1 MHASAKFSKF
11 ALVVAG
17 LLTALLI
24 PAIEGIG
31 SPPANLLLSNVLRS
45 AVVFWAAYCSLRAA
59 RISQG
64 YLHQLWLLIATALLM
79 SGTAKLAVAYHP
91 DSAHPAG
98 AVQLVSDVLFIL
110 WVTPAVMMFLPP
122 SAKEISKIDWHRV
135 LDLVQIAVVVLTAYL
150 CFIYVPYLSE
160 NHGPQT
166 MHRMLQAQLIRDVA
180 LGAGFLLLAVR
191 AYGQFIRVFFR
202 GMSYFFL
209 AAIASDFIYILGPRT
224 FSSAPNWSD
233 IAWCAPYL
241 SVVFFA
247 ASWKA
252 GREDV
257 VQDTVSPVRVTIF
270 SRIFPASAPLLV
282 LFMGMRVAPEQM
294 RLAWVAIAASFVV
307 SAARF
312 TLTNEKQSRRVE
324 DSPQTEQVRPRSESL
339 FSAAFRLSPDAMAI
353 NAVPGSQFLEVNDA
367 FIRLAGYT
375 REEIVGRTALELNL
389 WVDPEHRAKVMA
401 KLQEASEVREEE
413 FLCRT
418 KTGGTRIFQ
427 FSGRIIEQ
435 DGQRLSLTLAR
446 DITARKKA
454 EEVLRAN
461 EERFR
466 SLIEE
471 LHVGILLLGPDAEAT
486 FANQA
491 ALDMFGLR
499 REQALGNRISQ
510 IYFDPIQED
519 GTKIPSSMLPGA
531 RSIESGQTIR
541 NQVVGWRQPVSNDVL
556 WTLIG
561 AIPQLTEQG
570 KVASVI
576 LSITNISEL
585 KRAEEA
591 LRASEELFRTLV
603 ENMHAAVVL
612 MGPDQEIQFANQA
625 SFKMFGMKEEQVLG
639 KKVFDLGPS
648 PLFEDGT
655 EMPFSM
661 RPLSRAIATRQAVLD
676 WVMGYRLPA
685 SNEVL
690 WLQGEAVPIL
700 GENGL
705 VEKVITSFSDIT
717 ERKKAEEA
725 LRASEQRFRTLVE
738 NLHVGIILLGP
749 DQEIQFAN
757 RASLKFFGIKEEH
770 ILGKRTTDLGMTPL
784 NEDGTE
790 MPAWMRPTPRAIAA
804 RQSVSNAVLGWRRA
818 GSNDVLWLQGDAVPV
833 FRENGEL
840 DMVILSHSDIT
851 KRKKAEEAL
860 RASEER
866 FRGLIEDMQVGIILF
881 GPAMETVFVNQA
893 GLDIFGLR
901 REQVVGNNVAT
912 LNFTPVREDGSEIPR
927 SMLPGY
933 RTAETKQAIRH
944 EVVGWR
950 RPESNDIVWTLVDAV
965 PRLTSQRE
973 IVSVTLSFTNI
984 TEMKRAEEALRK
996 SEERFR
1002 TLVENL
1008 HVGIVLLGPNQEIQ
1022 FANRARS
1029 KMYGMSEEQSLGK
1042 RAIDLGMTPLYEDG
1056 TEMPFSMRPVSRAIA
1071 TKQPVLDWVMGWRLP
1086 GMNDVVWIQG
1096 EVVPLL
1102 DKNGEVERVI
1112 AAYSDITERKK
1123 AEEAL
1128 RKSEELF
1135 RTLVEN
1141 LHVGVVL
1148 LGPNQ
1153 ESQYANR
1160 ASSKMFRLKEGES
1173 LGKSTIDLG
1182 MIPLDEDG
1190 KQMPPSMR
1198 PVARAIAT
1206 KRAVLDWVMGWRLP
1220 GVEDVLWIHGEA
1232 LPLLDK
1238 NGEVE
1243 RLIATYSDITQWK
1256 QTEEALRQLSTR
1268 LLQLQDEERRRIG
1281 RELHDV
1287 LAQSVMAVNLDLAQ
1301 VARSSVPLDKKAK
1314 QALSAAR
1321 SMLGEMS
1328 REIRTLSYTLHP
1340 PVLDELGLALA
1351 IQEYATGFSER
1362 SGIALKVDIQADFG
1376 RLTQEAE
1383 TALFRIV
1390 QECLSNIQRHSGSK
1404 AATIRLS
1411 GFTDRIELL
1420 VSDQGRGMS
1429 KIKVDRRGN
1438 AGTSLGVGILGMRER
1453 MVQLGGRLEVESGS
1467 LGTTVRATIPV
1478 KVEVSRAVPDSS
1490 GG

>member
-1 MHASAKFSKF
+1 LHASAKFSKF
-11 ALVVAG
+11 APVVAG
-17 LLTALLI
+17 LLAALLI

-31 SPPANLLLSNVLRS
+31 SPPANLMLSNVLQS
-45 AVVFWAAYCSLRAA
+45 AVVFWAAYCSFRAA

-64 YLHQLWLLIATALLM
+64 YLRQLWFLLVAALLM
-79 SGTAKLAVAYHP
+79 SGVARLAVAYHP
-91 DSAHPAG
+91 GSAHPAG
-98 AVQLVSDVLFIL
+98 AVQWVSDVVFIL

-122 SAKEISKIDWHRV
+122 SAKEISEIDWQRI
-135 LDLVQIAVVVLTAYL
+135 LDLVQVAVVALTAYL

-160 NHGPQT
+160 DHGPQT

-180 LGAGFLLLAVR
+180 LGASLLLLGVR
-191 AYGQFIRVFFR
+191 AYRQFIRAFFR
-202 GMSYFFL
+202 GMFYFFL
-209 AAIASDFIYILGPRT
+209 AAIASDFIYLLGSRT
-224 FSSAPNWSD
+224 FSSVPNWTD

-241 SVVFFA
+241 YLVFFA

-252 GREDV
+252 GKEDA
-257 VQDTVSPVRVTIF
+257 VQETLSPVRVTIF
-270 SRIFPASAPLLV
+270 SRIFPAAIPLLV

-294 RLAWVAIAASFVV
+294 RLAWVAIAASFVL

-324 DSPQTEQVRPRSESL
+324 DSPQTDQGRPRSESL

-353 NAVPGSQFLEVNDA
+353 NAVPGAQFLEVNDA
-367 FIRLAGYT
+367 FTRLTGYA
-375 REEIVGRTALELNL
+375 REEIVGRTALEMNL

-401 KLQEASEVREEE
+401 KLQETSEVREEE

-435 DGQRLSLTLAR
+435 DGRRLSLTLAR

-541 NQVVGWRQPVSNDVL
+541 NQVVGWRRPVSNDIL

-612 MGPDQEIQFANQA
+612 LGPDQEIQFANQA

-648 PLFEDGT
+648 PLCEDGT

-661 RPLSRAIATRQAVLD
+661 RPVSRAIATRQAVLD

-717 ERKKAEEA
+717 ERKKAQEA

-757 RASLKFFGIKEEH
+757 RASLKFFGMKQEH

-790 MPAWMRPTPRAIAA
+790 MPDSMRPTPRAIAA
-804 RQSVSNAVLGWRRA
+804 RQAVLSEVFGWRHP
-818 GSNDVLWLQGDAVPV
+818 GSNDVLWLQGDAVPL

-840 DMVILSHSDIT
+840 DMVILSH
-851 KRKKAEEAL
+851 
-860 RASEER
+860 
-866 FRGLIEDMQVGIILF
+866 
-881 GPAMETVFVNQA
+881 
-893 GLDIFGLR
+893 
-901 REQVVGNNVAT
+901 
-912 LNFTPVREDGSEIPR
+912 
-927 SMLPGY
+927 
-933 RTAETKQAIRH
+933 
-944 EVVGWR
+944 
-950 RPESNDIVWTLVDAV
+950 
-965 PRLTSQRE
+965 
-973 IVSVTLSFTNI
+973 
-984 TEMKRAEEALRK
+984 
-996 SEERFR
+996 
-1002 TLVENL
+1002 
-1008 HVGIVLLGPNQEIQ
+1008 
-1022 FANRARS
+1022 
-1029 KMYGMSEEQSLGK
+1029 
-1042 RAIDLGMTPLYEDG
+1042 
-1056 TEMPFSMRPVSRAIA
+1056 
-1071 TKQPVLDWVMGWRLP
+1071 
-1086 GMNDVVWIQG
+1086 
-1096 EVVPLL
+1096 
-1102 DKNGEVERVI
+1102 
-1112 AAYSDITERKK
+1112 SDITERKK

-1141 LHVGVVL
+1141 LHAGVVL

-1160 ASSKMFRLKEGES
+1160 ASSKMFKLKEKES

-1182 MIPLDEDG
+1182 FIPLNEDG
-1190 KQMPPSMR
+1190 AEIPPSMR

-1206 KRAVLDWVMGWRLP
+1206 KQAVLDWVMGWRLP
-1220 GVEDVLWIHGEA
+1220 GADDILWIHGEA
-1232 LPLLDK
+1232 MPLLDK

-1256 QTEEALRQLSTR
+1256 QAEEALHQLSKR

-1301 VARSSVPLDKKAK
+1301 VARSSVPLDKKAR

-1429 KIKVDRRGN
+1429 QIKVDRRGN

-1490 GG
+1490 G

>member
-1 MHASAKFSKF
+1 MGWPLHASAKFSKF

-24 PAIEGIG
+24 PAIEGMR
-31 SPPANLLLSNVLRS
+31 SPTANLLLSNVLQS
-45 AVVFWAAYCSLRAA
+45 AVVFWAAYCSFRAA

-64 YLHQLWLLIATALLM
+64 YMRQVWLLLVAALLM
-79 SGTAKLAVAYHP
+79 SGAAKLAVAYYSG
-91 DSAHPAG
+91 SAHPSG
-98 AVQLVSDVLFIL
+98 AVQWVSDVLFFL
-110 WVTPAVMMFLPP
+110 WVTPAVVMFLPLSVKEP
-122 SAKEISKIDWHRV
+122 SEIDWQRI
-135 LDLVQIAVVVLTAYL
+135 LDLVQVAVVALTAYL
-150 CFIYVPYLSE
+150 CFIYVPYLSVDHE
-160 NHGPQT
+160 PQT

-180 LGAGFLLLAVR
+180 LGAGFLLIGVR
-191 AYGQFIRVFFR
+191 AYGQLIRAFFR
-202 GMSYFFL
+202 GMFYFFL
-209 AAIASDFIYILGPRT
+209 AAIASDFIYLLGPRT
-224 FSSAPNWSD
+224 FSSAPNWAD

-241 SVVFFA
+241 YVTVMA

-252 GREDV
+252 GKEDP
-257 VQDTVSPVRVTIF
+257 VQDSLSPVRETTF
-270 SRIFPASAPLLV
+270 SRIFPASIPLLV

-294 RLAWVAIAASFVV
+294 RLAWVAIAASFVI

-312 TLTNEKQSRRVE
+312 ILSNGRQRRRAE
-324 DSPQTEQVRPRSESL
+324 GSPQTEQVRPRSESL

-367 FIRLAGYT
+367 FIRLTGYT
-375 REEIVGRTALELNL
+375 REEIVGRTALEMNL

-435 DGQRLSLTLAR
+435 DGRRLSLTLAR

-661 RPLSRAIATRQAVLD
+661 RPVSRAIATRQAVLD

-725 LRASEQRFRTLVE
+725 LRKSEKQFRTLVE
-738 NLHVGIILLGP
+738 NLHVGIMLLGP
-749 DQEIQFAN
+749 NLEIQFAN
-757 RASLKFFGIKEEH
+757 RASLTMFSMKEEQV
-770 ILGKRTTDLGMTPL
+770 LGKRTTDLGLTPL
-784 NEDGTE
+784 NQDGTE
-790 MPAWMRPTPRAIAA
+790 MPASMRPTPRAIAA
-804 RQSVSNAVLGWRRA
+804 RQAVSNAVLGWRRA
-818 GSNDVLWLQGDAVPV
+818 GSNDILWLQGDAVPV

-840 DMVILSHSDIT
+840 DMVILSH
-851 KRKKAEEAL
+851 
-860 RASEER
+860 
-866 FRGLIEDMQVGIILF
+866 
-881 GPAMETVFVNQA
+881 
-893 GLDIFGLR
+893 
-901 REQVVGNNVAT
+901 
-912 LNFTPVREDGSEIPR
+912 
-927 SMLPGY
+927 
-933 RTAETKQAIRH
+933 
-944 EVVGWR
+944 
-950 RPESNDIVWTLVDAV
+950 
-965 PRLTSQRE
+965 
-973 IVSVTLSFTNI
+973 
-984 TEMKRAEEALRK
+984 
-996 SEERFR
+996 
-1002 TLVENL
+1002 
-1008 HVGIVLLGPNQEIQ
+1008 
-1022 FANRARS
+1022 
-1029 KMYGMSEEQSLGK
+1029 
-1042 RAIDLGMTPLYEDG
+1042 
-1056 TEMPFSMRPVSRAIA
+1056 
-1071 TKQPVLDWVMGWRLP
+1071 
-1086 GMNDVVWIQG
+1086 
-1096 EVVPLL
+1096 
-1102 DKNGEVERVI
+1102 
-1112 AAYSDITERKK
+1112 SDITERKK

-1173 LGKSTIDLG
+1173 LG
-1182 MIPLDEDG
+1182 
-1190 KQMPPSMR
+1190 R
-1198 PVARAIAT
+1198 V
-1206 KRAVLDWVMGWRLP
+1206 
-1220 GVEDVLWIHGEA
+1220 
-1232 LPLLDK
+1232 
-1238 NGEVE
+1238 
-1243 RLIATYSDITQWK
+1243 
-1256 QTEEALRQLSTR
+1256 
-1268 LLQLQDEERRRIG
+1268 
-1281 RELHDV
+1281 
-1287 LAQSVMAVNLDLAQ
+1287 
-1301 VARSSVPLDKKAK
+1301 RSIWA
-1314 QALSAAR
+1314 
-1321 SMLGEMS
+1321 
-1328 REIRTLSYTLHP
+1328 
-1340 PVLDELGLALA
+1340 
-1351 IQEYATGFSER
+1351 
-1362 SGIALKVDIQADFG
+1362 
-1376 RLTQEAE
+1376 
-1383 TALFRIV
+1383 
-1390 QECLSNIQRHSGSK
+1390 
-1404 AATIRLS
+1404 
-1411 GFTDRIELL
+1411 
-1420 VSDQGRGMS
+1420 
-1429 KIKVDRRGN
+1429 
-1438 AGTSLGVGILGMRER
+1438 
-1453 MVQLGGRLEVESGS
+1453 
-1467 LGTTVRATIPV
+1467 
-1478 KVEVSRAVPDSS
+1478 
-1490 GG
+1490 